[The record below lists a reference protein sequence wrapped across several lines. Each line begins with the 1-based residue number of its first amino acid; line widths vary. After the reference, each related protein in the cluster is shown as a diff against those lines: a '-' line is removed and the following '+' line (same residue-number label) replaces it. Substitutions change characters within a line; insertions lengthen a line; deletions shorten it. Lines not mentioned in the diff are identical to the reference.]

1 MTWQPTLNRIGAGPN
16 GKGFTGARISRDRS
30 RLLGRCASASPITS
44 QSSRET
50 LRKHH
55 GKMVEMTR
63 LLSSAAA
70 WFRENDCFEQVYPVE
85 RIVLAPSLPRVD
97 EISAS

>member
-1 MTWQPTLNRIGAGPN
+1 MSW
-16 GKGFTGARISRDRS
+16 DRS
-30 RLLGRCASASPITS
+30 RLSGRCAIASPITS
-44 QSSRET
+44 QSSRGT

-63 LLSSAAA
+63 WRSSAGAA
-70 WFRENDCFEQVYPVE
+70 WCRENDRFERVYPVE

-97 EISAS
+97 EVSAS

>member
-1 MTWQPTLNRIGAGPN
+1 MVVGWQAIGLCLTL
-16 GKGFTGARISRDRS
+16 RDRYQDAAQS
-30 RLLGRCASASPITS
+30 HRHHEPII
-44 QSSRET
+44 RGT

-55 GKMVEMTR
+55 GKMVEMTGW
-63 LLSSAAA
+63 LSSMVAA
-70 WFRENDCFEQVYPVE
+70 WCRENDRFERVYPVE